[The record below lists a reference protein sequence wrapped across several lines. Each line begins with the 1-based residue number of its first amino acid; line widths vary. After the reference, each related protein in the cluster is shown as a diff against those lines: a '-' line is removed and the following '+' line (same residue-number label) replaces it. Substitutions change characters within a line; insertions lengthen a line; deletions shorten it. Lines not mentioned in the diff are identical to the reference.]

1 MKYQYSFMIICD
13 SSRDNIDKLPI
24 CNGYFLKPTHF
35 CTIVHQT
42 TCIKLHSLQK
52 LQNIF
57 KIDMLKLVTHAKQ
70 WFCVENFYYKCELLF
85 AIGNLES
92 PPLLLL
98 ESISRKI
105 LGKVHLVSSQTKDTN
120 KLVCISFII
129 LQYFCLN
136 EKYVTYALRITQNTT
151 EKGAELLPYFTSRA
165 WCFSNKTADF
175 CKNNFSQD
183 DRCFQ

>member
-1 MKYQYSFMIICD
+1 MILC
-13 SSRDNIDKLPI
+13 RKFLLQMRVAV
-24 CNGYFLKPTHF
+24 CNRKF
-35 CTIVHQT
+35 
-42 TCIKLHSLQK
+42 
-52 LQNIF
+52 
-57 KIDMLKLVTHAKQ
+57 
-70 WFCVENFYYKCELLF
+70 
-85 AIGNLES
+85 ES
-92 PPLLLL
+92 PPVLLL

-165 WCFSNKTADF
+165 
-175 CKNNFSQD
+175 
-183 DRCFQ
+183 

>member
-1 MKYQYSFMIICD
+1 MIIND
-13 SSRDNIDKLPI
+13 SSRDNID
-24 CNGYFLKPTHF
+24 N
-35 CTIVHQT
+35 QT
-42 TCIKLHSLQK
+42 TCVKLHS

-57 KIDMLKLVTHAKQ
+57 KIDMLKLVTHARHNDFVQKISTRQ
-70 WFCVENFYYKCELLF
+70 KCELLF

-105 LGKVHLVSSQTKDTN
+105 LRKIHLVSSQTKDTN

-165 WCFSNKTADF
+165 
-175 CKNNFSQD
+175 
-183 DRCFQ
+183 

>member
-13 SSRDNIDKLPI
+13 SSRDNIDKLFVMVLFKAYL
-24 CNGYFLKPTHF
+24 CR
-35 CTIVHQT
+35 IVHQT
-42 TCIKLHSLQK
+42 TCVKLHS